1 MGCGCGKTNKSINL
15 AKKIDN
21 IMAGKKTLYRIKKN
35 SLFTIDSYFRF
46 RGGDK
51 IYVKGITQVQL
62 ANLYRNGFTDI
73 EIVEETKSK
82 DDNKKETSK

>member
-1 MGCGCGKTNKSINL
+1 MSIENTFYSHMDQN
-15 AKKIDN
+15 ADEC
-21 IMAGKKTLYRIKKN
+21 IMSNAELHE
-35 SLFTIDSYFRF
+35 F

>member
-1 MGCGCGKTNKSINL
+1 MGCGCGNSNNNSRLAKINKSIMG
-15 AKKIDN
+15 K
-21 IMAGKKTLYRIKKN
+21 KKTLYRIKKD

-51 IYVKGITQVQL
+51 IYVKGITQEQL
-62 ANLYRNGFTDI
+62 ANLYRNGMTDI